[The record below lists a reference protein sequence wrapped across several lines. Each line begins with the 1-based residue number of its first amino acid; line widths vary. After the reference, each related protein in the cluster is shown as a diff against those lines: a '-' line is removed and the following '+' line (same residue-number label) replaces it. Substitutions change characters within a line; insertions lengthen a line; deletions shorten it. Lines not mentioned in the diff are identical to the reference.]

1 MQREGSNLAELLLSS
16 FPYSVLNAAAF
27 IKNLVN
33 FRTNSFFRF
42 GKRFFLF
49 WKPVC
54 LGEKGQIL
62 PLFLGIAS
70 FFFTFVKLKK
80 FNGASLC
87 ETTAGRYN
95 EVV

>member
-16 FPYSVLNAAAF
+16 CPYLVLKAAVF

-54 LGEKGQIL
+54 LEEKVQIL
-62 PLFLGIAS
+62 PLFFGIAS
-70 FFFTFVKLKK
+70 SFFTFVKLKN
-80 FNGASLC
+80 FNGAFLC
-87 ETTAGRYN
+87 ETNA
-95 EVV
+95 